1 MQSFLNKIG
10 KTAGAAANKAGS
22 KANELLEI
30 GKLKGKISTE
40 KQNIKATKA
49 AIGDYCYD
57 LFQQDCIDN
66 EKIREYCEKIRVYED
81 NIADLQQ
88 QISDVR
94 AGAADE
100 DQERLFREKPCRRAI
115 VCSEIWGC
123 LWFRRGCG
131 NRISE
136 P

>member
-1 MQSFLNKIG
+1 MQSFLNKLG
-10 KTAGAAANKAGS
+10 KTAGAAANKAGN

-30 GKLKGKISTE
+30 GRLKGKISTE
-40 KQNIKATKA
+40 KQNIKAAKA

-88 QISDVR
+88 QIIDVR
-94 AGAADE
+94 AGADDDIDIPDDALDDDGSDAVFEADYSEAADE
-100 DQERLFREKPCRRAI
+100 DQ
-115 VCSEIWGC
+115 
-123 LWFRRGCG
+123 
-131 NRISE
+131 
-136 P
+136 

>member
-40 KQNIKATKA
+40 KQNIKAAKA

-57 LFQQDCIDN
+57 LFQHHISDI
-66 EKIREYCEKIRVYED
+66 V
-81 NIADLQQ
+81 NIASPSSG
-88 QISDVR
+88 IVV
-94 AGAADE
+94 GAAVKFLIGFQTLGGAE
-100 DQERLFREKPCRRAI
+100 VQLSTAVGAK
-115 VCSEIWGC
+115 
-123 LWFRRGCG
+123 
-131 NRISE
+131 
-136 P
+136 

>member
-10 KTAGAAANKAGS
+10 KTAGVAANKAGS
-22 KANELLEI
+22 KANELLEL
-30 GKLKGKISTE
+30 GKLKGKIGAE
-40 KQNIKATKA
+40 KQNIKAAKA

-88 QISDVR
+88 QIRDVR
-94 AGAADE
+94 TGADSDIDMSDDYPDDDGSAAVFEADYSEAADE
-100 DQERLFREKPCRRAI
+100 DQ
-115 VCSEIWGC
+115 
-123 LWFRRGCG
+123 
-131 NRISE
+131 
-136 P
+136 